1 MRKTW
6 FLSGGLALAFVL
18 AACASPGA
26 GTVADSPAVSLTV
39 PAAMTGL
46 GGVPAGTAS
55 AVTGPPADMTGINS
69 MHDLLRTQNSSISFG
84 TQANPAMMTLGPTDG
99 GEPSWPPYE
108 GKHSLN
114 IKMPKETPI
123 LAPFDVRFVG
133 FKNRSAEYRQDT
145 PQDSYQAP
153 FDDLALC
160 FESVNDDWPGL
171 VMCIYH
177 LYTTPLLQ
185 AHLDNDACG
194 IQERWDGGGAEA
206 GRIYYEYNSTEGSQ
220 RDPESCQPL
229 LGSIIERGGVIGYSG
244 QVGGN
249 PHSAFKFKVRSLDQ
263 NPLTTAGDPYLHWVQ
278 PSVFFY
284 WQCFEPDAMFQP
296 GVLAYPFDCEPT
308 TTTPSEQQPPATT
321 SLPEAVFKPSLEALY
336 EVNIEEAVVYGIGGA
351 LDGGQVDLLLDL
363 AVPDTETDGP
373 RPLLVHIHGGGF
385 TEGSRW
391 PQWDWAARGWVAAS
405 IDYRLAGDDPLPGP
419 RVQRF
424 FDAVGGKSAPA
435 VHRSVIAAVEDTLMA
450 LDYLLGRAN
459 ELRIDTDRIVLKG
472 GSAGAFTALHVAYCA
487 DEFGIDHPTIAAVV
501 DYSGAIART
510 CGEGAAIDPG
520 EAALFVAHGTDDVGE
535 TAFSRAENIVAGAK
549 AAGITYEFH
558 PLEGVAHNFKPKTAT
573 VADGRTVKAATYE
586 FLDRVL
592 YGVYAPTTTD

>member
-1 MRKTW
+1 
-6 FLSGGLALAFVL
+6 
-18 AACASPGA
+18 
-26 GTVADSPAVSLTV
+26 
-39 PAAMTGL
+39 
-46 GGVPAGTAS
+46 
-55 AVTGPPADMTGINS
+55 
-69 MHDLLRTQNSSISFG
+69 
-84 TQANPAMMTLGPTDG
+84 
-99 GEPSWPPYE
+99 
-108 GKHSLN
+108 
-114 IKMPKETPI
+114 
-123 LAPFDVRFVG
+123 
-133 FKNRSAEYRQDT
+133 
-145 PQDSYQAP
+145 
-153 FDDLALC
+153 
-160 FESVNDDWPGL
+160 
-171 VMCIYH
+171 
-177 LYTTPLLQ
+177 
-185 AHLDNDACG
+185 
-194 IQERWDGGGAEA
+194 
-206 GRIYYEYNSTEGSQ
+206 
-220 RDPESCQPL
+220 
-229 LGSIIERGGVIGYSG
+229 
-244 QVGGN
+244 
-249 PHSAFKFKVRSLDQ
+249 
-263 NPLTTAGDPYLHWVQ
+263 
-278 PSVFFY
+278 
-284 WQCFEPDAMFQP
+284 
-296 GVLAYPFDCEPT
+296 
-308 TTTPSEQQPPATT
+308 
-321 SLPEAVFKPSLEALY
+321 
-336 EVNIEEAVVYGIGGA
+336 
-351 LDGGQVDLLLDL
+351 

-435 VHRSVIAAVEDTLMA
+435 VHRSVIAAVEDTLVA